1 MYFRGF
7 CPENI
12 LTFFAKTVFK
22 LVFDLIITI
31 AYIYFLLS
39 DHFLCLLFRLAG
51 DHLYVVSINFMV
63 SLQNCAS
70 NLRKSIIPTKILLKS
85 AKKSLIQCSSFS
97 VMILKYG
104 LAQFSVAMISVC
116 KFYSLRMYHY
126 MRDPFVFFKQQV

>member
-1 MYFRGF
+1 MSTRPGNSGCPGNVLNIILSWNVSWNMYFWGF

-12 LTFFAKTVFK
+12 LTFFAETVFK

-85 AKKSLIQCSSFS
+85 AKKSLI
-97 VMILKYG
+97 
-104 LAQFSVAMISVC
+104 
-116 KFYSLRMYHY
+116 
-126 MRDPFVFFKQQV
+126 